1 MVEKLQ
7 MSHMEFLITYDKKK
21 KKKSPQKEHAGVER
35 NEKFQGT
42 PYLSKI
48 ILLTDNMLHPAQI
61 L

>member
-1 MVEKLQ
+1 MVEKLK
-7 MSHMEFLITYDKKK
+7 MSHMEFLITYDKKR
-21 KKKSPQKEHAGVER
+21 SPQKEHTGVER
-35 NEKFQGT
+35 SEKFQGT